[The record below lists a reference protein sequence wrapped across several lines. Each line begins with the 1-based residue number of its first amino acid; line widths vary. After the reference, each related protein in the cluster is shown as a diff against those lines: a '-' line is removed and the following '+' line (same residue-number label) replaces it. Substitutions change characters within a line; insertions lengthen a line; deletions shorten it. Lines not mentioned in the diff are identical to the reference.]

1 MESPEI
7 NPRTSGHLISDREG
21 KNISWRKDSFFHKW
35 FWENWTATCKKM
47 KLEHSITSYK
57 KKKKPD
63 SKQTKD
69 INIKLD
75 TIKVLEENTGRN

>member
-7 NPRTSGHLISDREG
+7 NPHTSGHLISDREG

-47 KLEHSITSYK
+47 KLEHSIHHTK
-57 KKKKPD
+57 KKKK
-63 SKQTKD
+63 QTQNRLKM
-69 INIKLD
+69 
-75 TIKVLEENTGRN
+75 